1 MNPHGGA
8 VAVGFVQLLASML
21 SGLLIDTVGRIP
33 LLIISTVFMSLAF
46 ACLGSYIYYEQ
57 GAKLAAT
64 NAMDFE
70 ALSEAS
76 YNDWIPLL
84 CVLIFM
90 VAFSLG
96 EFWCLSFNYCSS
108 INKFSFFL
116 RNFTNFVALGWGTV
130 SAGVPG
136 HGQFDCDQFQLLLL
150 VPLSEDVCG
159 LSGMK
164 VWRSSLSAEPN

>member
-33 LLIISTVFMSLAF
+33 LLLISTVFMSLSF

-90 VAFSLG
+90 IAFSLG
-96 EFWCLSFNYCSS
+96 KATLMEFVGKDLFF
-108 INKFSFFL
+108 KFQYYFF
-116 RNFTNFVALGWGTV
+116 RNFTDLFT
-130 SAGVPG
+130 AGRRAIPVG
-136 HGQFDCDQFQLLLL
+136 VQGYGQFNCYEL
-150 VPLSEDVCG
+150 
-159 LSGMK
+159 
-164 VWRSSLSAEPN
+164 